1 VGVSDVSDKE
11 PSANSR
17 PLARKTFELPTFLGE
32 TVPVEFAARLREVR
46 LEESA
51 LVMRCD
57 THHEP
62 VLHDYYGTVC
72 ETTFQPPQPGR
83 PLTVRLDALTD
94 EIVRLRY
101 APGEGVSD
109 VS

>member
-1 VGVSDVSDKE
+1 VGISEE
-11 PSANSR
+11 PSTSNR

-51 LVMRCD
+51 LVTVCD
-57 THHEP
+57 THHHEP

-72 ETTFQPPQPGR
+72 ETTFQPQSSADHSR
-83 PLTVRLDALTD
+83 CAST
-94 EIVRLRY
+94 
-101 APGEGVSD
+101 S
-109 VS
+109 